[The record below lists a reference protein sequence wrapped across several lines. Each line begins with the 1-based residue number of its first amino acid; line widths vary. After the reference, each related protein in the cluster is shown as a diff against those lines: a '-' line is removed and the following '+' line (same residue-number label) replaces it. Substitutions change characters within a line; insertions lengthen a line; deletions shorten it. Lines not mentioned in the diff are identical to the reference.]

1 MAVTRDCLLKCSPD
15 MLREPLPVAH
25 ASQEVHKRVTSL
37 EPLRA
42 PQLKN
47 MLDAAE
53 DFDCMLHFDA
63 WRFRILVAAVL
74 IPGVHVFDET
84 DVRRRSEL

>member
-1 MAVTRDCLLKCSPD
+1 MTVTRDCLLKCSPD
-15 MLREPLPVAH
+15 RLREPLSVAH
-25 ASQEVHKRVTSL
+25 AFQEVHKRVTSL
-37 EPLRA
+37 EPLCT

-63 WRFRILVAAVL
+63 WRFRMLVAAVL
-74 IPGVHVFDET
+74 ILGVHVFDET